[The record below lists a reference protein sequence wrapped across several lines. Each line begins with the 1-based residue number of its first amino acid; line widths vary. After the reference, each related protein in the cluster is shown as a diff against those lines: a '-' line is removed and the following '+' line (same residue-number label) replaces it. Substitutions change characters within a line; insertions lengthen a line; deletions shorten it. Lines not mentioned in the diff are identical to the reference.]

1 MGATDQGIL
10 SHLLHNQGQL
20 YMQSLRTLS
29 IRGSHF
35 LSCRPHPILYRP
47 LGMRLT
53 EMDVRIR
60 PCRGF
65 AILNLIEVGPLLR
78 MDECYDST
86 RSLDKSPS
94 SEYHHSHERE
104 TLPQV
109 FLDDPTSSRRRRY
122 SQLSRDD
129 GENGPL
135 RKSANI
141 AFKKT
146 GLYAYPSGFGE

>member
-10 SHLLHNQGQL
+10 SRLPHNQGQL

-47 LGMRLT
+47 LGTRPT
-53 EMDVRIR
+53 EMDVRIG

-94 SEYHHSHERE
+94 SEYHHSHER
-104 TLPQV
+104 
-109 FLDDPTSSRRRRY
+109 RRY
-122 SQLSRDD
+122 
-129 GENGPL
+129 L
-135 RKSANI
+135 RCSSMIRRAPEGVVIPRYREMTAKTDLCANRR
-141 AFKKT
+141 T
-146 GLYAYPSGFGE
+146 